1 MHTVARPT
9 FACSEG
15 VPSHHSDSISREHPN
30 IQRDQRILNNA
41 RASFPVSGGTLAVAD
56 VT

>member
-1 MHTVARPT
+1 MYTVARLT

-15 VPSHHSDSISREHPN
+15 VPSHLSDSILREHPN
-30 IQRDQRILNNA
+30 IPRDQRILDNA
-41 RASFPVSGGTLAVAD
+41 RASFPVFGGTLAVAD